1 MHRIEFTQIGGFKVG
16 NAQNYD
22 AMTGVT
28 ALVFDGPNVAGID
41 ISGGG
46 PAARESFLFSP
57 LANPQSITAL
67 LLSGGSA
74 YGLAAS
80 AGAMAYLE
88 EHNMGYHLGDIVVP
102 IVPQS
107 CIFDLGIGSSS
118 VRPDFDMGYKAC
130 ADSVNNRAVS
140 GNIGGGTG
148 ASVGKLYGMSRSQK
162 AGIGY
167 YAVQLGE
174 LKMGAVVIVNALGD
188 IFDYRD
194 GTKVAGLLTAD
205 RKEFASLEEELYC
218 AQKKITAGTNTTIGA
233 VITNGDFTQQ
243 QMCKIA
249 AMTRS
254 AFGRSINPVGTS
266 GDGDTIYAVSTGK
279 VKSNPDLAG
288 TLACRV
294 LSEAILDAVKSAKME
309 ESEYL
314 SKIRK

>member
-1 MHRIEFTQIGGFKVG
+1 
-16 NAQNYD
+16 
-22 AMTGVT
+22 
-28 ALVFDGPNVAGID
+28 
-41 ISGGG
+41 
-46 PAARESFLFSP
+46 
-57 LANPQSITAL
+57 
-67 LLSGGSA
+67 
-74 YGLAAS
+74 
-80 AGAMAYLE
+80 
-88 EHNMGYHLGDIVVP
+88 
-102 IVPQS
+102 
-107 CIFDLGIGSSS
+107 
-118 VRPDFDMGYKAC
+118 
-130 ADSVNNRAVS
+130 
-140 GNIGGGTG
+140 
-148 ASVGKLYGMSRSQK
+148 
-162 AGIGY
+162 
-167 YAVQLGE
+167 
-174 LKMGAVVIVNALGD
+174 MGAVVIVNALGD
-188 IFDYRD
+188 IFDYRN

-218 AQKKITAGTNTTIGA
+218 AQKKIIAGTNTTIGA

-254 AFGRSINPVGTS
+254 ALGRSINPVGTS